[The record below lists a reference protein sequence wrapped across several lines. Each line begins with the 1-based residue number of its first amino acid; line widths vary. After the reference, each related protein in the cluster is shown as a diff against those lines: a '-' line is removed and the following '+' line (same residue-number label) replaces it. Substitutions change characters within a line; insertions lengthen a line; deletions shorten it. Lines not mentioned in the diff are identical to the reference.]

1 MGSDAEQLKSLV
13 NNEVNGLLLQKK
25 DDFRITR
32 VGQFLTKTS
41 LDEFPQFWNILLG
54 EMSLVGTRPPTS
66 D

>member
-41 LDEFPQFWNILLG
+41 L
-54 EMSLVGTRPPTS
+54 VR
-66 D
+66 